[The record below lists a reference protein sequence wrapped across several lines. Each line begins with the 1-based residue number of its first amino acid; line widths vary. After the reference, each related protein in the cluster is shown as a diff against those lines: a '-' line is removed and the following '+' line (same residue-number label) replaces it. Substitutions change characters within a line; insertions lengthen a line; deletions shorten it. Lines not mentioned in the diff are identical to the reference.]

1 MAFDRNPKFGK
12 DQSFSEGARR
22 VTDLLWENTGGDVSQ
37 FPQSYLENLR
47 HEFSDGKVSM
57 LELIDRVD
65 LGPEASYDD
74 YCEVIEALLSVD
86 PNQWPDPQSVVEIQP
101 SHLQFE
107 IQPEYDFSEFDF
119 AEEITEETMVAEGP
133 GGEVAEGEVSERPAP
148 TQQGDAMSEKM
159 EMFFKKVIS
168 SVYLDGVTEVTDAEG
183 NPPNS
188 SNNYLLSE
196 DGKTFSGIFYD
207 SPPNEAAKKFPFHI
221 TEKGEGSW
229 QIQY

>member
-22 VTDLLWENTGGDVSQ
+22 VADLLWENTGGDVSQ

-47 HEFSDGKVSM
+47 YEFSDGKVSM

-86 PNQWPDPQSVVEIQP
+86 PSQWPDPQSVVEIQP

-119 AEEITEETMVAEGP
+119 AEEVVEEEVVAE
-133 GGEVAEGEVSERPAP
+133 RPEP

-207 SPPNEAAKKFPFHI
+207 SPPNEAAKKFPFQI

>member
-1 MAFDRNPKFGK
+1 MVFDRNPKFGK

-22 VTDLLWENTGGDVSQ
+22 VADLLWENTGGDVSQ

-47 HEFSDGKVSM
+47 YEFSDGKVSM

-86 PNQWPDPQSVVEIQP
+86 PDLWPDPQSVVEVQP

-107 IQPEYDFSEFDF
+107 IEPDYDFSEFDF
-119 AEEITEETMVAEGP
+119 AEEIVEEEAVA
-133 GGEVAEGEVSERPAP
+133 ERPAP

-196 DGKTFSGIFYD
+196 DGKTFAGIFYD
-207 SPPNEAAKKFPFHI
+207 SPPNEAAKKFPFQI

>member
-22 VTDLLWENTGGDVSQ
+22 VTDLLWETTGGDVSSY
-37 FPQSYLENLR
+37 PKTYLENLR
-47 HEFSDGKVSM
+47 YEFSDGKVSM

-65 LGPEASYDD
+65 LGPDATYDE
-74 YCEVIEALLSVD
+74 YCEVIDALLSVD
-86 PNQWPDPQSVVEIQP
+86 PDQWPDPESVVEVQP

-107 IQPEYDFSEFDF
+107 IQPDYDFSEFDF
-119 AEEITEETMVAEGP
+119 AEEIVEEET
-133 GGEVAEGEVSERPAP
+133 VSERPAP

-207 SPPNEAAKKFPFHI
+207 SPPNEKAKQFPFQI
-221 TEKGEGSW
+221 TEKAEGTW

>member
-207 SPPNEAAKKFPFHI
+207 SPPNEEAKKFPFQI

>member
-1 MAFDRNPKFGK
+1 MVFDRNPKFGK

-65 LGPEASYDD
+65 LGPDASYDD

-86 PNQWPDPQSVVEIQP
+86 PSQWPDPQSVVEIQP

-119 AEEITEETMVAEGP
+119 AEEVVEEETVA
-133 GGEVAEGEVSERPAP
+133 ERPAP

-196 DGKTFSGIFYD
+196 DGKTFAGIFYD
-207 SPPNEAAKKFPFHI
+207 SPPNEEAKKFPFQI